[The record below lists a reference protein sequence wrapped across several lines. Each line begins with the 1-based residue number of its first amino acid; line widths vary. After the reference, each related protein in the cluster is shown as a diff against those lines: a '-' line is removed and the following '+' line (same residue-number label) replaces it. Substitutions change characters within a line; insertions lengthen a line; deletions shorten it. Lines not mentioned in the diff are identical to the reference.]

1 MEEVAFV
8 VTLQHMQVSL
18 EEMMVKLGKNHM
30 NLRIKCNDVITNYY
44 VDMTKKQKHPLNQFI
59 SFLMTEFILK
69 TGQH

>member
-30 NLRIKCNDVITNYY
+30 NLRIKCNNKLLRRHDQ
-44 VDMTKKQKHPLNQFI
+44 KKKPIKSIYKLSND
-59 SFLMTEFILK
+59 
-69 TGQH
+69 